1 MDKEM
6 DKGVQDFL
14 DKLAGIERIIEERP
28 ELAPCKMDLIFLQ
41 AQADR
46 VCPMGGIRSYIGLL
60 VAEDFKR
67 FQERTSLADRM
78 TTEEIAVPASLIQN
92 GPNGYQ
98 NEDTE

>member
-1 MDKEM
+1 MKKKLE
-6 DKGVQDFL
+6 KGAQDFL

-28 ELAPCKMDLIFLQ
+28 ELAPCRLDLTFLQ

-46 VCPMGGIRSYIGLL
+46 VCPVGGIRSYIGLL
-60 VAEDFKR
+60 VAEDFKK
-67 FQERTSLADRM
+67 FQEHTSLADRM
-78 TTEEIAVPASLIQN
+78 TQEIAVPASLIQN